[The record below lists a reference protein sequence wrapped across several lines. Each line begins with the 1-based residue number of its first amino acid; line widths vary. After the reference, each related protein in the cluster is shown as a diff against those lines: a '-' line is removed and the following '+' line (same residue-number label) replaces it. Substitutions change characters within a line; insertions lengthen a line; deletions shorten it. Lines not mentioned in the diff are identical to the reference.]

1 MIVLG
6 EGVLGWTSGERQID
20 RYGAVHLNY
29 GGKNQRD
36 FSDAPVGASGSLSA
50 EVTEIRNSFHLGDI
64 FRGVGKTSPAPGE
77 IIFLGEG
84 KLFTEEQYTGL
95 VSLGVKPVDG
105 RAENWLSV
113 EGSIAA
119 TATW

>member
-29 GGKNQRD
+29 GRKDKKD
-36 FSDAPVGASGSLSA
+36 FAEAPVGRLGELFA
-50 EVTEIRNSFHLGDI
+50 EILHS
-64 FRGVGKTSPAPGE
+64 SSAPGE
-77 IIFLGEG
+77 VIFLGEG
-84 KLFTEEQYTGL
+84 ELFTERQYTGL

-113 EGSIAA
+113 EGLYRCDGNVVRLVF
-119 TATW
+119 TPREETQ